1 MNRWIYI
8 ALFVVVAVA
17 LFISGR
23 IEAQRTQDSLEVARK
38 QVDLQIRKENSG
50 SNNPEDRT
58 IFLKRQ
64 KQILTSIRPKVI
76 ATAAPASIPSPVGSE
91 SPAAVPATPA
101 IALYMP
107 YIVTLVF
114 GLVSLGLIL
123 FKTDDESR
131 KWAFATLGTIIG
143 YWLKG

>member
-1 MNRWIYI
+1 MNRWIYF
-8 ALFVVVAVA
+8 ALFAAVVVA
-17 LFISGR
+17 LFLSGR
-23 IEAQRTQDSLEVARK
+23 LEAKRTQDSLEAARK

-64 KQILTSIRPKVI
+64 KQILTAIRPKGI
-76 ATAAPASIPSPVGSE
+76 TASAPASVPPPESSE
-91 SPAAVPATPA
+91 SPAAAPAAPA

-107 YIVTLVF
+107 YIVTAIF
-114 GLVSLGLIL
+114 GLVSLGLII
-123 FKTDDESR
+123 FKTDDERR
-131 KWAFATLGTIIG
+131 KWAFATLGTLIG